1 MKPARILLVEDNPGD
16 LELTIDALADSDL
29 VLDVSSAID
38 GADALNLLRRLVASG
53 EGLPDLV
60 VLDLNLPKLDGREV
74 LAAIRSTP
82 ELRTLPVVVLSS
94 SDAERDVLESYAAG
108 ANCYVTKPVD
118 LAGFQS
124 AVRSIG
130 GFWLSVVRLP

>member
-16 LELTIDALADSDL
+16 LELAIDALEGSDL

-38 GADALNLLRRLVASG
+38 GADALAHLRRLVAAG
-53 EGLPDLV
+53 EALPDLI
-60 VLDLNLPKLDGREV
+60 VLDLNLPKVDGRGV

-82 ELRTLPVVVLSS
+82 ELRNLPVIVLSS
-94 SDAERDVLESYAAG
+94 SEAARDVLESYAAG

-118 LAGFQS
+118 LANFQN

-130 GFWLSVVRLP
+130 DFWLTVVKLP